1 VLQLTLPL
9 ESVVGFE
16 RAPKNESEAK
26 ALYDVQAL
34 LSNAQGLFIPTPAAG
49 CTAEPADVRTRQ
61 FHGIG
66 HADIEARYA
75 FRCQN
80 PQALHGIETTVFRH
94 FKRLHRIETQRIG
107 PQGQGAR
114 RLTPCQPVLNW

>member
-1 VLQLTLPL
+1 V
-9 ESVVGFE
+9 
-16 RAPKNESEAK
+16 
-26 ALYDVQAL
+26 
-34 LSNAQGLFIPTPAAG
+34 
-49 CTAEPADVRTRQ
+49 DVRTPQ
-61 FHGIG
+61 FDGSG
-66 HADIEARYA
+66 HADIEGRYA

-114 RLTPCQPVLNW
+114 RLTPRLPVMNW